1 MNISFLRAPDTQDAR
16 AKRLAAT
23 FYAYTFFD
31 EFILLYP
38 FYALLF
44 VDTGLSTAEISSLLV
59 IWSVTAIV
67 TEVPSGV
74 WADVVSRRRLLAL
87 APLLAAAGFALWV
100 VAPSYWV
107 FAAGFVLWGT
117 SGALQSGAT
126 EALVYTEL
134 DRLGAA
140 DRYAAITGRAH
151 AIATAAVMASM
162 AVAAPLFALGGYP
175 LVGAASVLSCVL
187 ATAVATTFPE
197 HRERGGKTEEGE
209 EETSPGGYAAILR
222 DGLREVR
229 AGRSIRRALL
239 LVAVVTALWG
249 ALEEYVPLLAV
260 DTGVTEHVVPLLLL
274 LVSAGTAIGG
284 VLAATGR
291 RFTDRKL
298 AGILGFGAL
307 ALAVG
312 AVSGLAVGF
321 FVIAAAFCAF
331 QMASVLTAVRL
342 QQSITGPARATVT
355 SLAGLGVDV
364 IAILFYG
371 GYAAAST
378 VTGNSTIFAVSAVPY
393 AVVAL
398 VLFFGGFRSRRAAA
412 RTDLGGSRMEVNHT
426 DLGGPQREADHTDLS
441 GSRMEADRTGF
452 GDLRM
457 EVNRTDPGGP

>member
-1 MNISFLRAPDTQDAR
+1 M
-16 AKRLAAT
+16 
-23 FYAYTFFD
+23 
-31 EFILLYP
+31 
-38 FYALLF
+38 
-44 VDTGLSTAEISSLLV
+44 

-151 AIATAAVMASM
+151 AIATGAVMASM

-197 HRERGGKTEEGE
+197 HREQVGKAEESE
-209 EETSPGGYAAILR
+209 DETSPVGYTAILR

-229 AGRSIRRALL
+229 ADRSIRRALL

-249 ALEEYVPLLAV
+249 ALE
-260 DTGVTEHVVPLLLL
+260 GVRSPARGRHRRRRARRTDPGAPCLRRNRDRRRARGDRAAFHGPGARRNPRIRG
-274 LVSAGTAIGG
+274 AGARRGGCQRARDGVLRHRGG
-284 VLAATGR
+284 VLRLPDGERAGR
-291 RFTDRKL
+291 RAAAAEHHGTGPRDRDL
-298 AGILGFGAL
+298 AGGAGRRRDRHPRL
-307 ALAVG
+307 RRLRRGLDGDRERHDLRCLRG
-312 AVSGLAVGF
+312 AVRR
-321 FVIAAAFCAF
+321 C
-331 QMASVLTAVRL
+331 R
-342 QQSITGPARATVT
+342 PR
-355 SLAGLGVDV
+355 
-364 IAILFYG
+364 
-371 GYAAAST
+371 
-378 VTGNSTIFAVSAVPY
+378 
-393 AVVAL
+393 
-398 VLFFGGFRSRRAAA
+398 LFFGGFRSRRAAH
-412 RTDLGGSRMEVNHT
+412 TDVGGSKMEV
-426 DLGGPQREADHTDLS
+426 DHTDLS
-441 GSRMEADRTGF
+441 G
-452 GDLRM
+452 
-457 EVNRTDPGGP
+457 P

>member
-1 MNISFLRAPDTQDAR
+1 MNISFLRAPDTHDAR

-31 EFILLYP
+31 QFILLYP

-140 DRYAAITGRAH
+140 DRYAAITGRGH

-175 LVGAASVLSCVL
+175 LVGAASVLSCVI

-197 HRERGGKTEEGE
+197 HRERAGKGEESEESE
-209 EETSPGGYAAILR
+209 EETSPGGYTAILR

-229 AGRSIRRALL
+229 ADRSIRRVLL

-307 ALAVG
+307 ALAAG
-312 AVSGLAVGF
+312 AISGLAVGF

-364 IAILFYG
+364 VAILFYG

-378 VTGNSTIFAVSAVPY
+378 VTGNATIFAVSAVPY

-412 RTDLGGSRMEVNHT
+412 RTDLGDPRMEVNHT
-426 DLGGPQREADHTDLS
+426 DLGGP
-441 GSRMEADRTGF
+441 
-452 GDLRM
+452 
-457 EVNRTDPGGP
+457 

>member
-1 MNISFLRAPDTQDAR
+1 MNISFLRAPDTHDAR

-31 EFILLYP
+31 QFILLYP

-140 DRYAAITGRAH
+140 DRYAAIIGRAH

-175 LVGAASVLSCVL
+175 LVGAASVLSCVF

-197 HRERGGKTEEGE
+197 HRERGGKGE

-229 AGRSIRRALL
+229 ADRSIRRALL

-260 DTGVTEHVVPLLLL
+260 GTGVTEHVVPLLLL

-291 RFTDRKL
+291 SFTDRKL
-298 AGILGFGAL
+298 AGIIGFGAL
-307 ALAVG
+307 ALAAG
-312 AVSGLAVGF
+312 AASGLAVGF

-331 QMASVLTAVRL
+331 QMASVLADVRL

-364 IAILFYG
+364 IAILVYG

-378 VTGNSTIFAVSAVPY
+378 MTGHATIFAVSAVPY

-412 RTDLGGSRMEVNHT
+412 RTDLSGPRTEV
-426 DLGGPQREADHTDLS
+426 DRADLS
-441 GSRMEADRTGF
+441 G
-452 GDLRM
+452 
-457 EVNRTDPGGP
+457 P

>member
-1 MNISFLRAPDTQDAR
+1 MNISFLRAPDTHDAH

-59 IWSVTAIV
+59 IWSVIAIV

-140 DRYAAITGRAH
+140 GRYAAITGRAH

-175 LVGAASVLSCVL
+175 LVGAASVLACVL

-197 HRERGGKTEEGE
+197 HRERGGKGEESE
-209 EETSPGGYAAILR
+209 EETSPGGYTAILR

-229 AGRSIRRALL
+229 ADRSIRRALL

-260 DTGVTEHVVPLLLL
+260 GTGVAEHVVPLLVL
-274 LVSAGTAIGG
+274 LVSAGTAVGG

-291 RFTDRKL
+291 RFTDRAF

-307 ALAVG
+307 ALAAG
-312 AVSGLAVGF
+312 AASGLAVGEHHGTGPRDRDL
-321 FVIAAAFCAF
+321 AGRAGCRRGRHPRLRRLCRGLDGDRARHD
-331 QMASVLTAVRL
+331 LRRLRGAVRRCRPRPVL
-342 QQSITGPARATVT
+342 RGVPLAEGGRPHRARR
-355 SLAGLGVDV
+355 
-364 IAILFYG
+364 
-371 GYAAAST
+371 
-378 VTGNSTIFAVSAVPY
+378 FAD
-393 AVVAL
+393 
-398 VLFFGGFRSRRAAA
+398 G
-412 RTDLGGSRMEVNHT
+412 
-426 DLGGPQREADHTDLS
+426 GGPH
-441 GSRMEADRTGF
+441 
-452 GDLRM
+452 
-457 EVNRTDPGGP
+457 

>member
-1 MNISFLRAPDTQDAR
+1 MSIFSLRTPEASDAR

-44 VDTGLSTAEISSLLV
+44 VDTGLSTAEISSLLA

-74 WADVVSRRRLLAL
+74 WADAVSRRRLLAL

-100 VAPSYWV
+100 VAPSYWA
-107 FAAGFVLWGT
+107 FAVGFVLWGT

-140 DRYAAITGRAH
+140 GRYAAITGRAR
-151 AIATAAVMASM
+151 AVGTGAVMASM
-162 AVAAPLFALGGYP
+162 AVAAPMFALGGYP
-175 LVGAASVLSCVL
+175 LVGAASVLACVI

-197 HRERGGKTEEGE
+197 HRVRAEEGE
-209 EETSPGGYAAILR
+209 EKTSPSDYAAILR

-229 AGRSIRRALL
+229 ADRSIRRTLV

-260 DTGVTEHVVPLLLL
+260 DTGVAAHVVPFLVL
-274 LVSAGTAIGG
+274 LVSVGTAIGG
-284 VLAATGR
+284 LLAATGR
-291 RFTDRKL
+291 SVTDRTF
-298 AGILGFGAL
+298 AGILAFGAL
-307 ALAVG
+307 ALAAG
-312 AVSGLAVGF
+312 AISGLAAGF
-321 FVIAAAFCAF
+321 VAIAVAFCAF
-331 QMASVLTAVRL
+331 QMATVLADVRL
-342 QQSITGPARATVT
+342 QRSITGPARATVT
-355 SLAGLGVDV
+355 SLAGLGIDLV
-364 IAILFYG
+364 AILVYG

-378 VTGNSTIFAVSAVPY
+378 LTGHATIFAVSAVPY
-393 AVVAL
+393 AVLAL
-398 VLFFGGFRSRRAAA
+398 VLLIGGFRARSAAVRAGLSGPVSREGPDGVPRP
-412 RTDLGGSRMEVNHT
+412 VNR
-426 DLGGPQREADHTDLS
+426 GGPR
-441 GSRMEADRTGF
+441 
-452 GDLRM
+452 
-457 EVNRTDPGGP
+457 